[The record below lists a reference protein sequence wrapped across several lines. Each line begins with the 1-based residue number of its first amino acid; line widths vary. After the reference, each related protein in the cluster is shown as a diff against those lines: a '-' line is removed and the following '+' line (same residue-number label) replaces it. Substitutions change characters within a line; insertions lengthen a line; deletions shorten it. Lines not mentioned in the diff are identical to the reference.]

1 MKFIVSVVNEDDAL
15 PLVDVLVTN
24 GYRVTTFKT
33 AGGFLR
39 KENVTLFTG
48 VEDEQVEEVIRLIA
62 SGDGI
67 RGVVRPDNQG
77 SGGGWRG
84 DLRAGRCA
92 ILKGVGQIYRPVQL
106 DPLPENPDLRTVTD
120 QAKFPEFIPK

>member
-1 MKFIVSVVNEDDAL
+1 MKFIVSVVNKDDAW

-48 VEDEQVEEVIRLIA
+48 VEDEQVEDAVRLIQ
-62 SGDGI
+62 
-67 RGVVRPDNQG
+67 DNCHTRTQ
-77 SGGGWRG
+77 
-84 DLRAGRCA
+84 
-92 ILKGVGQIYRPVQL
+92 GVGSLPPVMESGELYVLATEEVEVGGAVIFVL
-106 DPLPENPDLRTVTD
+106 DIAQFLK
-120 QAKFPEFIPK
+120 A

>member
-1 MKFIVSVVNEDDAL
+1 MKFIISIVNKDDIL

-48 VEDEQVEEVIRLIA
+48 VEDEQVEDVVRLIQDNCHTRIQRVGSLPPLME
-62 SGDGI
+62 SGESY
-67 RGVVRPDNQG
+67 VLATEEVEV
-77 SGGGWRG
+77 GGAVIFVL
-84 DLRAGRCA
+84 DVAQFLRA
-92 ILKGVGQIYRPVQL
+92 
-106 DPLPENPDLRTVTD
+106 
-120 QAKFPEFIPK
+120 